1 MPDTLNQT
9 VWDAHPVIR
18 WLMTDG
24 RRILGSNDF
33 LEGFA
38 LCLREAGID
47 VARITIGVP
56 ILHPQIFSFS
66 GLWQFGKGAS
76 ERLYRA
82 DSSQFASLGSSPIK
96 MAYDGS
102 PVRLRPT
109 ASSDDPEFPIVKDL
123 RRDGITDYI
132 VLPVPFSDLTNKALS
147 IATTRI
153 DGFSDGE
160 IALFAA
166 MIPAFAFNL
175 EVQALRRTARTLLD
189 TYVGRQSGGRVL
201 DGQIRRGWVKPFAR
215 QFGCAICADLR
226 ACPKLC
232 RATHLLKC

>member
-47 VARITIGVP
+47 VTRITTGVP

-66 GLWQFGKGAS
+66 GLWQLGKGAS

-82 DSSQFASLGSSPIK
+82 DSSQFAILGNSPIK

-102 PVRLRPT
+102 PLRLRPT

-132 VLPVPFSDLTNKALS
+132 VLPAPFSDRTNKALS

-160 IALFAA
+160 MALFAA
-166 MIPAFAFNL
+166 MIPASHSIL
-175 EVQALRRTARTLLD
+175 KCRRCGARHERCWTPMLAGSLAAAYSTD
-189 TYVGRQSGGRVL
+189 KSGA
-201 DGQIRRGWVKPFAR
+201 GWVKPFAR